1 MATIENVR
9 NILKDVLQLGPRA
22 DDLEAS
28 TSLFGS
34 IPEFDSVAVVTV
46 LTALEDRFGIMI
58 EDDDISSETFETVGN
73 LTAFVDQKLAAL

>member
-1 MATIENVR
+1 MATIDNIR
-9 NILKDVLQLGPRA
+9 NILKDILQLGPRA
-22 DDLEAS
+22 EGLDAS

-46 LTALEDRFGIMI
+46 LTALEDRFGILI
-58 EDDDISSETFETVGN
+58 EDDDISAETFETVGN

>member
-1 MATIENVR
+1 MATIDNVR

-22 DDLEAS
+22 DDLQDT

-58 EDDDISSETFETVGN
+58 EDDEISAETFETVGN
-73 LTAFVDQKLAAL
+73 LTRFVDTKLAAS